1 MRLRWA
7 VVICI
12 AILSFVGGG
21 WLARVTGPQAHAPRG
36 PEREMFER
44 ALEAIANDHVDGRP
58 EDFLYTDATNGI
70 ISGLGDPYAELLQGE
85 NYRRYNEQMSG
96 TRLGL
101 RLRLREHQGATG
113 ISGSTLDALGTDV
126 GIGPLDEIVAVDGR
140 STEGWT
146 PADAARALAGNAGT
160 FVTLTVRPFGSTTTV
175 VRRVARTAVHVPA
188 VSSGVMLRDGVGYV
202 ALHASTET
210 AARELRDALLVL
222 RTRGMRRLVLDLRQN
237 PGGLIPQAVEIAE
250 LFLDPSDTIAIAR
263 ARTPAQ
269 SRTHVARTRQPWPAM
284 PVVLLVNRQT
294 ASAAEVIA
302 GALQD
307 HDRAAVVGLPTYGKG
322 VIQTTYPLGEEVAVK
337 FTTARWYT
345 PSGRSIQRQSASVDS
360 TAIFHSSAG
369 RPLPAGRGIV
379 PDIPVRPAPGSGTD
393 RALVD
398 AMGGDLGLYRA
409 TVSAYVRD
417 LRREGTVGRSRL
429 EPTAAMRTA
438 LWRRMQRA
446 GVRVDRTRFEQAA
459 PNVHRDLGYEITRQV
474 LGEEAE
480 IRDRLSDDRQLQAAT
495 ALLRRAPTQAA
506 LLRALGAAPAR

>member
-1 MRLRWA
+1 MRIRWA
-7 VVICI
+7 VVTAI
-12 AILSFVGGG
+12 AILSFIGGG
-21 WLARVTGPQAHAPRG
+21 WLARVTDPRMPVARG
-36 PEREMFER
+36 PEREIFER
-44 ALEAIANDHVDGRP
+44 VLEAIATEHVDGLP
-58 EDFLYTDATNGI
+58 EPELYTDATNGI
-70 ISGLGDPYAELLQGE
+70 ITGLDDPYAELLQGE
-85 NYRRYNEQMSG
+85 SYRRYNDQMSG

-101 RLRLREHQGATG
+101 RLRLREHEGATG

-126 GIGPLDEIVAVDGR
+126 GIGPLDEIIAVDGK

-146 PADAARALAGNAGT
+146 PADAARALGGSAGT
-160 FVTLTVRPFGSTTTV
+160 YVTLTVRPFGSTTTV
-175 VRRVARTAVHVPA
+175 RRRVARTAVHVPA
-188 VSSGVMLRDGVGYV
+188 VSPGVMLGDGVGYV

-210 AARELRDALLVL
+210 AARELRDALLAL

-250 LFLDPSDTIAIAR
+250 LFLDPADTIAVAR

-269 SRTHVARTRQPWPAM
+269 SRAHVSRTKQPWPAM
-284 PVVLLVNRQT
+284 PIVLLVNRQT

-345 PSGRSIQRQSASVDS
+345 PSGRSIQRNSAAVDT
-360 TAIFHSSAG
+360 TAVFRSSGG

-379 PDIPVRPAPGSGTD
+379 PDIPVRPDPAIGTD

-409 TVSAYVRD
+409 TVAALVRD
-417 LRREGTVGRSRL
+417 LKREGTVSRTRL
-429 EPTAAMRTA
+429 QPTAAMRTA

-459 PNVHRDLGYEITRQV
+459 PNVHRDIGYEITRQV

-506 LLRALGAAPAR
+506 LVRALGAARTR